1 MLGLPKSMSW
11 TLVFLLVSL
20 AGSPAG
26 AAEIEILSNIPA
38 RLAPDTANGASRP
51 AALSKDG
58 RFFLFESD
66 AQNLVDGVNDHNQS
80 IDVFLFDRVT
90 GETMLVSQ
98 SSGPDSTTGNDDSW
112 APSMSADGRFV
123 AFTSTASDLIPG
135 QAGTGGLENVYLWDR
150 INRTTELV
158 SHESGSRVGNPDG
171 PSSAPR
177 VSADG
182 RFVTYQSEA
191 TDLVD
196 GVVDRNFSPDVFVYN
211 RRTSENVLVSRS
223 ASSPGETAISDSIDP
238 TISADGRFIAFR
250 SGSTNLMPGQI
261 DSDAIDHWDFFL
273 WDRTTGRN
281 VLVSHAA
288 GNPLRTG
295 NGQSLGRPLLSAN
308 GELVAFTST
317 SRNLVA
323 RQSGTGQN
331 LFVWQRATGVITLV
345 THAQSSPTQGAGDF
359 SFAAGISADGSQV
372 LYNSTGRRLVPGQK
386 DHPSQPTSDA
396 FLWSRQSNQSRL
408 LSGKGGSAS
417 RTGNGSSAAGDLSS
431 DASWAIL
438 QSDATDLVPG
448 VADANGTSDV
458 FLWSRGT
465 GRLTLLSHA
474 AGASST
480 PARGNSGA
488 PLISTDGRFFT
499 YLSYATNLVAGVR
512 DTISSA
518 DLVLESQAGDREI
531 VTLHA
536 PSLASATPQGSSTPI
551 SVSADGRWVV
561 FLSTAVEF
569 LPRLADRNGDYDVFL
584 KDRVTGTTTLVSH
597 VAGNP
602 QRTGNGRCVLPKIS
616 ADGRFVAMA
625 CNSTDLV
632 EGGVPAPG
640 APLDQLYVWS
650 RETGAITLVSRA
662 AGTVSRSITGFVSE
676 IVISADGSV
685 VSFVSTSTDL
695 VAGQADAADTPDVF
709 TWERATGT
717 VSLLS
722 GAGGSPTV
730 AAAGLSSNVW
740 TDSSGRLAVFH
751 SDAPDLGTSLVDANS
766 QPDVFLR
773 DRAAGTTVLVSRT
786 ADGAEAAGGVT
797 PRISADGRFVA
808 FASWSGRIV
817 PGQVEPDPEI
827 SSDLF
832 LWDRQTGVSRLV
844 SHSAE
849 GPQFA
854 TGGIDGFHVDLDSA
868 GRFVA
873 FASTSTRLVP
883 PGSDENQLPDVFLFD
898 RESGVTVLVSRA
910 QGTANVAADGYS
922 LNPLISADGRLLVFQ
937 SNAADLTALESEG
950 RTQGQVYLYDRST
963 DTTSLVSHSFL
974 SPLRRTY
981 WPVSLNGLAASG
993 SLVLLSSQTP
1003 DLAPLDFNG
1012 LPDAFAVPLP

>member
-1 MLGLPKSMSW
+1 MLRASNSLPW
-11 TLVFLLVSL
+11 ITAFFLIATS
-20 AGSPAG
+20 APAG
-26 AAEIEILSNIPA
+26 AGEIEILSNIPPQ
-38 RLAPDTANGASRP
+38 LAPDTANGASRP
-51 AALSKDG
+51 ASLSKDG

-66 AQNLVDGVNDHNQS
+66 AQNLVDGVSDHNHA
-80 IDVFLFDRVT
+80 IDIFLFDRVT
-90 GETMLVSQ
+90 GETVLVSQ
-98 SSGPDSTTGNDDSW
+98 SSGPDSTTANGYSW
-112 APSMSADGRFV
+112 SPSMSADGRFV
-123 AFTSTASDLIPG
+123 AFTSNASDLVPG
-135 QAGTGGLENVYLWDR
+135 QAGTDGLENIYLWDR

-158 SHESGSRVGNPDG
+158 SHEPGSRVGNPDG

-191 TDLVD
+191 TDLVE

-211 RRTSENVLVSRS
+211 RRSGENVLVSRS
-223 ASSPGETAISDSIDP
+223 ASSLGETAISDSVDP

-250 SGSTNLMPGQI
+250 SEARNLVPGQI

-273 WDRTTGRN
+273 WERTTGRN
-281 VLVSHAA
+281 VLVSHTA

-308 GELVAFTST
+308 GEIVAFTST
-317 SRNLVA
+317 SKNLVP

-331 LFVWQRATGVITLV
+331 LFVWQRATRAITLV
-345 THAQSSPTQGAGDF
+345 THAPSSPTQGAGDF
-359 SFAAGISADGSQV
+359 SFPAGISADGGQV
-372 LYNSTGRRLVPGQK
+372 LYNSTGRNLVPGQK

-408 LSGKGGSAS
+408 LSGRGGSAS
-417 RTGNGSSAAGDLSS
+417 RTGNGGSSAGGFSA
-431 DASWAIL
+431 DASWVVIA
-438 QSDATDLVPG
+438 SDATDLVP
-448 VADANGTSDV
+448 ATDINGNSDV

-474 AGASST
+474 AGSSSAT
-480 PARGNSGA
+480 ARGGSGI
-488 PLISTDGRFFT
+488 PQISEDGRFFA
-499 YLSYATNLVAGVR
+499 YLSYATNLVAGIR
-512 DTISSA
+512 DTISNA
-518 DLVLESQAGDREI
+518 DLVLESQNGDREI

-536 PSLASATPQGSSTPI
+536 PSLASATPQGSSFPT

-561 FLSTAVEF
+561 FMSTAVEF
-569 LPRLADRNGDYDVFL
+569 VPRLADRNKDYDVFL
-584 KDRVTGTTTLVSH
+584 KDRATGTTTLVSH
-597 VAGNP
+597 AAGNL
-602 QRTGNGRCVLPKIS
+602 QRTGNGRCVLPQIS
-616 ADGRFVAMA
+616 VDGRFVAMA

-632 EGGVPAPG
+632 DGGASAPG
-640 APLDQLYVWS
+640 TLDQLYVWS

-662 AGTVSRSITGFVSE
+662 AGTASRSVTGSVSE
-676 IVISADGSV
+676 VALSADGSV
-685 VSFVSTSTDL
+685 VTFVSTSTDL
-695 VAGQADAADTPDVF
+695 VAGQVDAADTSDIF

-730 AAAGLSSNVW
+730 AAAGISARVRI
-740 TDSSGRLAVFH
+740 DASGRFVVFD
-751 SDAPDLGTSLVDANS
+751 SYAPDLGTGLTDANG

-773 DRAAGTTVLVSRT
+773 DRATGTTVLVSRT

-808 FASWSGRIV
+808 FSSGSEQIV
-817 PGQVEPDPEI
+817 PGQVETASENP
-827 SSDLF
+827 SDLF
-832 LWDRQTGVSRLV
+832 LWDRQTGVTRLV
-844 SHSAE
+844 SHSFE

-854 TGGIDGFHVDLDSA
+854 TGGVDQPHVDLDAA

-898 RESGVTVLVSRA
+898 RESGTTVLISRA
-910 QGTANVAADGYS
+910 QGTTNVAADSHS
-922 LNPLISADGRLLVFQ
+922 LHPLLSADGRLLAFE
-937 SNAADLTALESEG
+937 SNADNLVSEVEDTG
-950 RTQGQVYLYDRST
+950 HGQVYLYDRST

-974 SPLRRTY
+974 SPLRRSTG
-981 WPVSLNGLAASG
+981 PSRSTALRRRAVSCC
-993 SLVLLSSQTP
+993 
-1003 DLAPLDFNG
+1003 
-1012 LPDAFAVPLP
+1012 